1 MTAPLRIPRFRAM
14 WSATVFSATGTFI
27 QSVAGSWLML
37 ELTGSNTW
45 VGLMVASSTLPLLFF
60 SLTAGALADMFDRAK
75 IMVLAQSIMGASALG
90 MAVLTHF
97 GRITPGLL
105 LLLGLMLG
113 MGGAL
118 NLPASQALLPE
129 LVPRGMIAS
138 AVALQSAAFN
148 AARAVGPALGGAL
161 VAAYGAA
168 LGFGINAVTYL
179 AMIAVVLFVAP
190 TLGPRERETS
200 SVLNATTTGIR
211 YARYTAT
218 FRNLLALAALFAVTS
233 AVVQASLPG
242 HTTALGGSA
251 STYGVLLG
259 AMGVGALIGVMARSR
274 IAKRTDRHV
283 VPYGI
288 FLFGV
293 SGILLGLAPNLL
305 LAGLAMVACG
315 VFWLL
320 TLATMNTTAQLL
332 APDWIKGRAL
342 SLYNLAFSG
351 VTPVGSIL
359 AGVVADQVGTRT
371 ALVSFSVGSLALGL
385 ATPRFRIP
393 RVEDIEAPEFT
404 MASALNP
411 HLEGQVETAHFD
423 EGPVIVLS
431 TWQVDD
437 ADLPDFLRIM
447 RQLRVVRLT
456 TGAYRWSL
464 MRNVSDPNRIT
475 ELFVCHSWEDH
486 LAQHRR
492 IDDAAAAIIRRAREF
507 DRADGPITRH
517 LVSVDV
523 TEALDHI
530 EFEAM
535 VASHE
540 SMHAADGSIPLPTD
554 GGLDRY

>member
-90 MAVLTHF
+90 MAVLAHLDK
-97 GRITPGLL
+97 ITPGLL

-118 NLPASQALLPE
+118 NLPSSQALLPE

-148 AARAVGPALGGAL
+148 SARAVGPAIGGAL

-168 LGFGINAVTYL
+168 LGFGINSVTYL

-190 TLGPRERETS
+190 TLGPRERETA

-211 YARYTAT
+211 YARYTAP
-218 FRNLLALAALFAVTS
+218 FRNLLALAALFAITS

-242 HTTALGGSA
+242 HTTALGGTA
-251 STYGVLLG
+251 GTYGLLLG
-259 AMGVGALIGVMARSR
+259 AMGVGALIGVVARGR
-274 IAKRTDRHV
+274 IARRTDRHV

-293 SGILLGLAPNLL
+293 SGALLGIAPNLI
-305 LAGLAMVACG
+305 LAALAMVACG

-351 VTPVGSIL
+351 ITPVGSIL

-371 ALVSFSVGSLALGL
+371 TLVSFSVGSIALGL

-393 RVEDIEAPEFT
+393 RVEDIEEPEFT
-404 MASALNP
+404 LASTLNP
-411 HLEGQVETAHFD
+411 HLEGQLEAADFD
-423 EGPVIVLS
+423 EGPVVILS
-431 TWQVDD
+431 TWNIDED
-437 ADLPDFLRIM
+437 DLPEFLRVM
-447 RQLRVVRLT
+447 RQLRLVRLT
-456 TGAYRWSL
+456 TGAYRWRL

-492 IDDAAAAIIRRAREF
+492 IDDDAAAVIRRARSF
-507 DRADGPITRH
+507 DRSDGPITRH
-517 LVSVDV
+517 LISVDV
-523 TEALDHI
+523 TEEFGDLD
-530 EFEAM
+530 FEAM

-540 SMHAADGSIPLPTD
+540 TMHATDGSIPLPAD
-554 GGLDRY
+554 GGHERL

>member
-27 QSVAGSWLML
+27 QTVAGSWLML

-90 MAVLTHF
+90 MALLTHF
-97 GRITPGLL
+97 GKITPGLL

-118 NLPASQALLPE
+118 NLPSSQALLPE
-129 LVPRGMIAS
+129 LVPRGMVAS

-148 AARAVGPALGGAL
+148 SARAVGPAIGGAL

-168 LGFGINAVTYL
+168 LGFGINAITYL

-200 SVLNATTTGIR
+200 SVFNATTTGIR
-211 YARYTAT
+211 YARYTAP

-251 STYGVLLG
+251 SSYGVLLG
-259 AMGVGALIGVMARSR
+259 AMGVGALIGVVARAR
-274 IAKRTDRHV
+274 IAKRSDRHV
-283 VPYGI
+283 VPYGV

-293 SGILLGLAPNLL
+293 SGALLGLAPNLV
-305 LAGLAMVACG
+305 LAGLAMVSCG

-351 VTPVGSIL
+351 ITPVGSIL

-371 ALVSFSVGSLALGL
+371 ALISFSVGSMALGL

-393 RVEDIEAPEFT
+393 RVEDIEEPEFT
-404 MASALNP
+404 LASSLNP
-411 HLEGQVETAHFD
+411 HLEGQLEPAHFD
-423 EGPVIVLS
+423 EGPVVVLS
-431 TWQVDD
+431 TWEVDT
-437 ADLPDFLRIM
+437 ADLPEFLRAM
-447 RQLRVVRLT
+447 QQLRLVRLT
-456 TGAYRWSL
+456 TGAYRWRL

-475 ELFVCHSWEDH
+475 ELFACHSWDDH

-492 IDDAAAAIIRRAREF
+492 IDDAAAEVIRHARSF
-507 DRADGPITRH
+507 DRAGGPITRH
-517 LVSVDV
+517 LISVDV
-523 TEALDHI
+523 TEALDEL

-540 SMHAADGSIPLPTD
+540 SMHAIDGSIPLPAEN
-554 GGLDRY
+554 GPEHF